1 MIRSGICTSAKREFL
16 RGDHR
21 PGHIYRMALFIKGS
35 PLDSNTVGL
44 TQDLI
49 EFESQAIGYTAGGKP
64 LHGVAYGSDKGGAW
78 MTFMEPVWA
87 MATIKARGCL
97 IYNDSLPGRPALAVV
112 NFGRD
117 IISDKGNF
125 TVAVPKADSKTAI
138 IRIG

>member
-1 MIRSGICTSAKREFL
+1 
-16 RGDHR
+16 
-21 PGHIYRMALFIKGS
+21 
-35 PLDSNTVGL
+35 
-44 TQDLI
+44 
-49 EFESQAIGYTAGGKP
+49 
-64 LHGVAYGSDKGGAW
+64 